1 MTNTSIEG
9 KSTPRS
15 SRHSARSRRRLAGLV
30 SAAALGLLS
39 LGLAGCGLQAAAA
52 YVPESGPGS
61 LQVIDGAA
69 DTTVTVTSKQF
80 TEQQIMG
87 KIGVLTARASGFKV
101 EDMSNVP
108 GSQPARELIAS
119 GRADVMFDYTGTAWL
134 TYLKHESGYPDQ
146 KKQWQVVHDQ
156 DMGNGITWGAPA
168 PLDNTYAFAIKAS
181 SQDKLKGITKLS
193 QIADLPV
200 KDRTFCVESEF
211 NSRQDGFAPMLAKYG
226 LKQGAADGVPNGNV
240 SVLDT
245 GAVYEATAQ
254 GTCNFGEVFTTDGR
268 IKSLN
273 LTVLEDDRKFFPS
286 YNVAPLFRTELVQKY
301 PQLETNFAQ
310 VAKKMDNETF
320 IELNRR
326 VDVDGEEPAD
336 VAYDWMVKQ
345 GFITRK

>member
-1 MTNTSIEG
+1 MKIPSIQN
-9 KSTPRS
+9 
-15 SRHSARSRRRLAGLV
+15 HRRR
-30 SAAALGLLS
+30 AAAGILAIAAV
-39 LGLAGCGLQAAAA
+39 GLAGCGLQPAAA
-52 YVPESGPGS
+52 YVPEAGPGS
-61 LQVIDGAA
+61 LQVIDGAES
-69 DTTVTVTSKQF
+69 TKVTVTSKQF

-87 KIGVLTARASGFKV
+87 KIAVLTAKASGFEV
-101 EDMSNVP
+101 GDLSNVP
-108 GSQPARELIAS
+108 GSQPARELIAT

-134 TYLKHESGYPDQ
+134 TYLKHETGYPDQ
-146 KKQWQVVHDQ
+146 MKQWQVVHDQ
-156 DMGNGITWGAPA
+156 DLDNGITWGAPA

-211 NSRQDGFAPMLAKYG
+211 NSRQDGFTPMLAKYG
-226 LKQGAADGVPNGNV
+226 LKQGAADGVPTSNV

-254 GTCNFGEVFTTDGR
+254 GACNFGEVFTTDGR

-273 LTVLEDDRKFFPS
+273 LTVLEDDKKFFPS

-301 PQLETNFAQ
+301 PQLEANFAE
-310 VAKKMDNETF
+310 VAKKMNNETF
-320 IELNRR
+320 IELNRK

-336 VAYDWMVKQ
+336 VAFDWMVKQ
-345 GFITRK
+345 GFISAK

>member
-1 MTNTSIEG
+1 MKIPSIQN
-9 KSTPRS
+9 
-15 SRHSARSRRRLAGLV
+15 HRRR
-30 SAAALGLLS
+30 AAAGILAIAAV
-39 LGLAGCGLQAAAA
+39 GLAGCGLQPAAA
-52 YVPESGPGS
+52 YVPEAGPGS
-61 LQVIDGAA
+61 LQVIDGAES
-69 DTTVTVTSKQF
+69 TKVTVTSKQF

-87 KIGVLTARASGFKV
+87 KIAVLTAKASGFEV
-101 EDMSNVP
+101 GDLSNVP
-108 GSQPARELIAS
+108 GSQPARELIAT

-134 TYLKHESGYPDQ
+134 TYLKHETGYPDQ

-156 DMGNGITWGAPA
+156 DLDNGITWGAPA

-211 NSRQDGFAPMLAKYG
+211 NSRQDGFTPMLAKYG
-226 LKQGAADGVPNGNV
+226 LKQGAADGVPTSNV

-254 GTCNFGEVFTTDGR
+254 GACNFGEVFTTDGR

-273 LTVLEDDRKFFPS
+273 LTVLEDDKKFFPS

-301 PQLETNFAQ
+301 PQLEANFAE
-310 VAKKMDNETF
+310 VAKKMNNETF
-320 IELNRR
+320 IELNRK

-336 VAYDWMVKQ
+336 VAFDWMVKQ
-345 GFITRK
+345 GFISAK

>member
-1 MTNTSIEG
+1 MKIPSIQN
-9 KSTPRS
+9 
-15 SRHSARSRRRLAGLV
+15 HRRR
-30 SAAALGLLS
+30 AAAGILAIAAV
-39 LGLAGCGLQAAAA
+39 GLAGCGLQPAAA
-52 YVPESGPGS
+52 YVPEAGPGS
-61 LQVIDGAA
+61 LQVIDGAES
-69 DTTVTVTSKQF
+69 TKVTVTSKQF

-87 KIGVLTARASGFKV
+87 KIAVLTAKASGFEV
-101 EDMSNVP
+101 GDLSNVP
-108 GSQPARELIAS
+108 GSQPARELIAT

-134 TYLKHESGYPDQ
+134 TYLKHETGYPDQ

-156 DMGNGITWGAPA
+156 DLDNGITWGKPA

-211 NSRQDGFAPMLAKYG
+211 NSRQDGFTPMLAKYG
-226 LKQGAADGVPNGNV
+226 LKQGAADGVPTSNV

-254 GTCNFGEVFTTDGR
+254 GACNFGEVFTTDGR

-273 LTVLEDDRKFFPS
+273 LTVLEDDKKFFPS

-301 PQLETNFAQ
+301 PQLEANFAE
-310 VAKKMDNETF
+310 VAKKMNNETF
-320 IELNRR
+320 IELNRK

-336 VAYDWMVKQ
+336 VAFDWMVKQ
-345 GFITRK
+345 GFISAK

>member
-1 MTNTSIEG
+1 MKIPSIQN
-9 KSTPRS
+9 
-15 SRHSARSRRRLAGLV
+15 HRRR
-30 SAAALGLLS
+30 AAAGILAIAAV
-39 LGLAGCGLQAAAA
+39 GLAGCGLQPAAA
-52 YVPESGPGS
+52 YVPEAGPGS
-61 LQVIDGAA
+61 LQVIDGAQS
-69 DTTVTVTSKQF
+69 TKVTVTSKQF

-87 KIGVLTARASGFKV
+87 KIAVLTAKASGFEV
-101 EDMSNVP
+101 GDLSNVP
-108 GSQPARELIAS
+108 GSQPARELIAT

-134 TYLKHESGYPDQ
+134 TYLKHETGYPDQ

-156 DMGNGITWGAPA
+156 DLDNGITWGKPA

-211 NSRQDGFAPMLAKYG
+211 NSRQDGFTPMLAKYG
-226 LKQGAADGVPNGNV
+226 LKQGAADGVPTGNV

-254 GTCNFGEVFTTDGR
+254 GACNFGEVFTTDGR

-273 LTVLEDDRKFFPS
+273 LTVLEDDKKFFPS

-301 PQLETNFAQ
+301 PQLEANFAE
-310 VAKKMDNETF
+310 VAKKMNNETF
-320 IELNRR
+320 IELNRK

-336 VAYDWMVKQ
+336 VAFDWMVKQ
-345 GFITRK
+345 GFISAK